1 MNAGNVVPG
10 HFKLYRELLE
20 VLVRHG
26 GKAML
31 ERAPVPDWVNDRE
44 VEAGPAR
51 LAEDLEKLG
60 PTFVKLGQL
69 LSTRSDF
76 LSQDYL
82 RALERLQDNVE
93 PLSYVEVA
101 TVIENELGAPPDQVF
116 EHFER
121 LPLASASLGQ
131 VHRARLPGGHQVVV
145 KIQRPHIRER
155 VKQELQVLSEVSSTL
170 DNHSRTARRYQLRQ
184 MVEELSTSLTR
195 ELDYYLEAR
204 NLEHFRH
211 QLKSYEELMIPRP
224 HPDFS
229 TDRVLTMDYVEGEK
243 LPEDAARIP
252 LSAEHREKLADSLF
266 RAYLNQV
273 LYHGTYHAD
282 PHPGNVLIT
291 PDGRLCLL
299 DLGMVG
305 HMPGGLQ
312 VVLARLLL
320 AIGERDGD
328 MVAETA
334 LDASGRGERCDET
347 RFRRRI
353 AEMVADHHQQPIERM
368 QSGQLILNICEAAS
382 ENGIQVPYELTMLAK
397 TLLNL
402 DEIGRR
408 LAPHFNPSDAL
419 RRHAPPI
426 LLRRLD
432 SEFNQTLVLDQ
443 ALELRS
449 FLKDG
454 PRLFN
459 NILHDLE
466 RGTFTVRVDA
476 IDERE
481 LLVSFQKI
489 ANRVAVGLVM
499 GALILG
505 AALLMGVETAGPTIF
520 GFPAFAV
527 VCFLGAAASGGWLVW
542 NVLRQ
547 DRTSGKEM
555 HKPLRS
561 R

>member
-1 MNAGNVVPG
+1 
-10 HFKLYRELLE
+10 
-20 VLVRHG
+20 
-26 GKAML
+26 
-31 ERAPVPDWVNDRE
+31 
-44 VEAGPAR
+44 

-76 LSQDYL
+76 LSSEYL
-82 RALERLQDNVE
+82 RALERLQDDVE

-101 TVIENELGAPPDQVF
+101 GAIEAELGASPDQIF
-116 EHFER
+116 EEFER
-121 LPLASASLGQ
+121 TPLASASLGQ
-131 VHRARLPGGHQVVV
+131 VHRARLPGGAEVVV
-145 KIQRPHIRER
+145 KIQRPHIRQR
-155 VKQELQVLSEVSSTL
+155 VKQELQVLNEVSTTL
-170 DNHSRTARRYQLRQ
+170 DHHSRTARRYRLRQ

-204 NLEHFRH
+204 NLEHFRQ
-211 QLKSYEELMIPRP
+211 QLEPYPGLTVPRP
-224 HPDFS
+224 HPEFS
-229 TDRVLTMDYVEGEK
+229 TDRVLTMDYVEGTK
-243 LPEDAARIP
+243 LPEDHSLID
-252 LSAEHREKLADSLF
+252 LSWEHRQMLADSLF
-266 RAYLNQV
+266 KAYLNQV
-273 LYHGTYHAD
+273 LYDGTYHAD

-305 HMPGGLQ
+305 HMPGELQ

-320 AIGERDGD
+320 AIGQRDGD

-334 LDASGRGERCDET
+334 LDASGRDERCDET

-382 ENGIQVPYELTMLAK
+382 ENGILVPYELTMLAK

-408 LAPHFNPSDAL
+408 LAPEFNPSDAL
-419 RRHAPPI
+419 ERHAPPI
-426 LLRRLD
+426 LLRRLET
-432 SEFNQTLVLDQ
+432 EFNETLLLDQ

-449 FLKDG
+449 ALKHG
-454 PRLFN
+454 PRLLN

-489 ANRVAVGLVM
+489 ANRVAVGSIM

-505 AALLMGVETAGPTIF
+505 AALMMGVETAGPTIF

-527 VCFLGAAASGGWLVW
+527 VCFLGAAAGGGWLVW

-547 DRTSGKEM
+547 DRISGKEL
-555 HKPLRS
+555 HKPLRG